1 MQRKRWGVWA
11 VWAVMF
17 AAAFGMLCFCGYS
30 DGDDAFFYE
39 YTHNMGFFEYLS
51 WRYETWV
58 GRMTAEALVYVTFRC
73 GLWFWRAVNALM
85 LVLLPMGILKLAALA
100 AKMPDG
106 SLMYWKENR
115 PAVASGD
122 YRDMG
127 FCAQLTAIAGY
138 FLMSVWTVGYA
149 AVWVNGSIFYT
160 WCFTCGVWAL
170 VPFAECLFSSEEPV
184 WGRGGWHV
192 SLDGCRP
199 WLFVYSVPCAFVASM
214 SIEQMGAVLLV
225 LEILGAGYVLA
236 KWRRIHPLLL
246 VQTGVTLL
254 SFLALFL
261 APGNGIRTAEEVV
274 TWMPQYAQLT
284 FSEHLFI
291 TVQWLLSSF
300 ANENKLFLCA
310 IWIAGILLLLQRER
324 KCAGDWILIGLAAVF
339 TVSFL
344 LPFAGITVL
353 SDMGIYLDATACVE
367 AVPAAGLLAPQHIA
381 AMAYCGAALLFTL
394 IFLFRASGSQMTLI
408 FAYLAGIASEAI
420 LFFSPTMYA
429 SGARVYYLTDLLY
442 LFVILALSFGIS
454 KKKSRGI
461 FYGIVLV
468 FAAANFLAQLPAVY
482 FIKF

>member
-1 MQRKRWGVWA
+1 MQRKQWGIWA

-58 GRMTAEALVYVTFRC
+58 GRMTAEALVYVAFRC
-73 GLWFWRAVNALM
+73 GLWFWRVVNALM

-100 AKMPDG
+100 AKVPEG
-106 SLMYWKENR
+106 SLMYWKESR
-115 PAVASGD
+115 PAVPSGD

-127 FCAQLTAIAGY
+127 LCAQLTAAAGY
-138 FLMSVWTVGYA
+138 LLMSVWTVGYA

-170 VPFAECLFSSEEPV
+170 MPFAEYLFSNEEPV
-184 WGRGGWHV
+184 WGKGGWHV
-192 SLDGCRP
+192 SVEGCRP
-199 WLFVYSVPCAFVASM
+199 WMFAFSVPCAFLASM
-214 SIEQMGAVLLV
+214 SIEQMGAVLLTF
-225 LEILGAGYVLA
+225 EFLGVGYVLA
-236 KWRRIHPLLL
+236 KWHRLHPLLL
-246 VQTGVTLL
+246 AQACVTLAA
-254 SFLALFL
+254 FLALFL
-261 APGNGIRTAEEVV
+261 APGNALRTAEEIV
-274 TWMPQYAQLT
+274 TWMPQYAALT
-284 FSEHLFI
+284 FPEHLFI

-310 IWIAGILLLLQRER
+310 IWIAGSILLLQREE
-324 KCAGDWILIGLAAVF
+324 KSVGDRLLIGLAAVF

-367 AVPAAGLLAPQHIA
+367 AVPVAGRLAPQHFA
-381 AMAYCGAALLFTL
+381 AMAWCGAALAFTL
-394 IFLFRASGSQMTLI
+394 VFLFRASGSQMTLV

-429 SGARVYYLTDLLY
+429 SGARVYYLTDILY

-454 KKKSRGI
+454 EKKKRGR

-468 FAAANFLAQLPAVY
+468 LAAAHFLVQLPAVY
-482 FIKF
+482 FTL